1 MITIDTIHI
10 SGCFTYQDDWTW
22 EQKRPDNLSSYV
34 YKYVHLQ
41 NVKRLQIV
49 AVLIHMFSE
58 GAQHLYT

>member
-1 MITIDTIHI
+1 MDTIHI

-22 EQKRPDNLSSYV
+22 EQKHPDNLGSSV

-49 AVLIHMFSE
+49 AVLIHMFS
-58 GAQHLYT
+58 

>member
-22 EQKRPDNLSSYV
+22 EQKRPDNLGSYV

-41 NVKRLQIV
+41 NVKSLQIV
-49 AVLIHMFSE
+49 AVLIHMFS
-58 GAQHLYT
+58 

>member
-1 MITIDTIHI
+1 MI
-10 SGCFTYQDDWTW
+10 G
-22 EQKRPDNLSSYV
+22 QKRPDNLSSYV

>member
-1 MITIDTIHI
+1 MDTIHI
-10 SGCFTYQDDWTW
+10 SGCFIYQDDWTC
-22 EQKRPDNLSSYV
+22 EQKRPDNLGSSV